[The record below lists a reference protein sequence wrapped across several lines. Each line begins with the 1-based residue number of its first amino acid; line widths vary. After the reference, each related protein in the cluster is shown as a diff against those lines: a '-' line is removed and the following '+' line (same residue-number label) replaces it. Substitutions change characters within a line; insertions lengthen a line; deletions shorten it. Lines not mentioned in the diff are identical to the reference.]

1 MATICSVRSITSRLE
16 QWVEAWSENSI
27 RPRRATWIEVLGLPL
42 YCWNEVTLKRLV
54 DSWGVVEAFGE
65 NVNRRLDCEKVTVL
79 ISTDHAKRIDE
90 TIVIEIGNLT
100 HEVSVVELG
109 FEDTTVDGVSWAIK
123 PTQQSRPKME
133 SSSES
138 SSEQDSGSPT
148 MEDEHSIEW
157 EKEAF
162 NDLFIGKDYSAIK
175 GQDIG
180 NIDRHIGESDLL
192 GVNCMDA
199 LNKGGCAV
207 VGDEFGVLPLETA
220 TLSEDRGCL
229 EALEPNVCC
238 KSPVQA
244 ALVSPNFKA
253 SEDAHIIGL
262 SRDGS

>member
-1 MATICSVRSITSRLE
+1 MSSWQRAVGKEANNGDGSVSGCGKLRSDSKEDICVDHKGIQSQQERSEER
-16 QWVEAWSENSI
+16 
-27 RPRRATWIEVLGLPL
+27 GG
-42 YCWNEVTLKRLV
+42 V
-54 DSWGVVEAFGE
+54 D
-65 NVNRRLDCEKVTVL
+65 
-79 ISTDHAKRIDE
+79 
-90 TIVIEIGNLT
+90 
-100 HEVSVVELG
+100 
-109 FEDTTVDGVSWAIK
+109 
-123 PTQQSRPKME
+123 P
-133 SSSES
+133 
-138 SSEQDSGSPT
+138 DSGSPT

>member
-1 MATICSVRSITSRLE
+1 MELIDVGPRCEVPRAERCEAKRRL
-16 QWVEAWSENSI
+16 NKKGRG
-27 RPRRATWIEVLGLPL
+27 RPRKKPLPEQGIANASL
-42 YCWNEVTLKRLV
+42 SDPDFMQR
-54 DSWGVVEAFGE
+54 
-65 NVNRRLDCEKVTVL
+65 
-79 ISTDHAKRIDE
+79 
-90 TIVIEIGNLT
+90 
-100 HEVSVVELG
+100 
-109 FEDTTVDGVSWAIK
+109 
-123 PTQQSRPKME
+123 Q
-133 SSSES
+133 
-138 SSEQDSGSPT
+138 QDSGSPT

-162 NDLFIGKDYSAIK
+162 NELFIGKDYSAIK

-262 SRDGS
+262 SRELADKALDKSITEKVRAVDQFPLADSVNVVNGASFFPEMDHNCLGGCYGESNHRVCALLCF